1 MKVESNT
8 DFLTPTQTGLGR
20 IDADRT
26 SPPPSRPT
34 QPGAIADQVSLS
46 GAVQLVQA
54 ATQAASNASA
64 IRPDRVAAAKQLLA
78 DGKVGTDLQSLA
90 SSILDSLTQS

>member
-26 SPPPSRPT
+26 SAPSSTPT
-34 QPGAIADQVSLS
+34 KPGPIADQVSLS

-54 ATQAASNASA
+54 ATQAAAGASA
-64 IRPDRVAAAKQLLA
+64 IRPDKVAAAKQLLA
-78 DGKVGTDLQSLA
+78 DGQVGTDLQSLA

>member
-1 MKVESNT
+1 MKVESHT

-20 IDADRT
+20 VDADR
-26 SPPPSRPT
+26 PSAPSSQPT
-34 QPGAIADQVSLS
+34 QPGQIADQVSLS
-46 GAVQLVQA
+46 GAVQLVQT
-54 ATQAASNASA
+54 ATQAAGSASP
-64 IRPDRVAAAKQLLA
+64 IRPDRVAEAKQLLA